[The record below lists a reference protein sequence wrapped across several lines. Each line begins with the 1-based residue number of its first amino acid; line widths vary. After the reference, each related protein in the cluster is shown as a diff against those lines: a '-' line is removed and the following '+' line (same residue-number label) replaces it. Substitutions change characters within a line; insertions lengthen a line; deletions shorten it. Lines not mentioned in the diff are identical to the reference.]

1 MGAHERTLYPER
13 SVRDLFGFH
22 LRRIRKEQGLSLA
35 DLAAE
40 LKHGKTVLADV
51 ETADRPIPKGLA
63 EELDEFF
70 EAGGIFGHL
79 FKLAYLEAFPDWSR
93 RFMELEPLASHVWQY
108 SAGPFPGRWQIEE
121 YGLAALRLGLPR
133 ADSDEI
139 ERVWSTRAARQSRLR
154 SAEPP
159 FVWVVLDENTIRRQV
174 GGPSVMAR
182 QIAHVLDLTE
192 GPDAVVQVLPFSAG
206 GHGIMGS
213 SITLLDFLDAPRVVY
228 AESYGTGQLL
238 ESPAEVQAAA
248 LAYDLLQAAAL
259 PPEESRVWLRCAMEE
274 LRT

>member
-1 MGAHERTLYPER
+1 MGAQERTLYPER

-22 LRRIRKEQGLSLA
+22 LRRIRKERGLSLA

-70 EAGGIFGHL
+70 DAGGIFGHL

-93 RFMELEPLASHVWQY
+93 RFMELEPLASHVGKY
-108 SAGPFPGRWQIEE
+108 AAGLFPGLWQTEE

-133 ADSDEI
+133 ADAAEI
-139 ERVWSTRAARQSRLR
+139 EQVWSTRAARQSLLH
-154 SAEPP
+154 SADPP
-159 FVWVVLDENTIRRQV
+159 FVWVVLDESVIRRQV

-182 QIAHVLDLTE
+182 QIAHVLEHAE
-192 GPDAVVQVLPFSAG
+192 GPHAVVQVLPFSAG
-206 GHGIMGS
+206 GHGVGS

-228 AESYGTGQLL
+228 AEGYGIGQLL